1 MSWQNRLVGSG
12 TENPLELLAN
22 PDNWRIHP
30 EHQQKNL
37 EALLD
42 EVGYVQSVI
51 VNRRSG
57 NLVDGHLRVML
68 AIRRE
73 EPTIPVDYVDLT
85 DDEEKLALATLD
97 PITDMARANSYL
109 FQQLLEQVSTGS
121 APLMEYLD
129 QFAQEIGAVP
139 SIEGT
144 KDKDG
149 SKELGEGDFGGFKH
163 ECPECGF
170 QFD

>member
-1 MSWQNRLVGSG
+1 MTWQNRLVGSG
-12 TENPLELLAN
+12 TENPFDLLAN

-37 EALLD
+37 ESLLD

-73 EPTIPVDYVDLT
+73 EPEIPVDYVDLT

-109 FQQLLEQVSTGS
+109 FQQLLEQVSTGNP
-121 APLMEYLD
+121 ALMEYLD

-149 SKELGEGDFGGFKH
+149 SRELGEGDFNGMRH

-170 QFD
+170 RFD